1 MNCFC
6 INFFS
11 ELVLFINKANIL
23 GHVSAYGLY
32 NKSEML
38 LSLIT
43 VRRSIRRVLLRDP
56 GSQDL
61 MAVAGNESGRGTLGG
76 RLSSSEVLLLPC
88 SWAASSSRQG
98 W

>member
-11 ELVLFINKANIL
+11 ELVLFIIKANIL

-32 NKSEML
+32 NKFEML

-43 VRRSIRRVLLRDP
+43 VRRSIRRVQLRDP

-61 MAVAGNESGRGTLGG
+61 MAVANESAGELWVGD
-76 RLSSSEVLLLPC
+76 
-88 SWAASSSRQG
+88 
-98 W
+98 

>member
-11 ELVLFINKANIL
+11 ELVLFIIKANIL

-32 NKSEML
+32 NKFEML

-43 VRRSIRRVLLRDP
+43 VRRSIRRVQLRDP
-56 GSQDL
+56 ESQDL
-61 MAVAGNESGRGTLGG
+61 MAVGGNKRLGNSGWETEFL
-76 RLSSSEVLLLPC
+76 
-88 SWAASSSRQG
+88 
-98 W
+98 